1 MHIKGKNT
9 TKIHHMTKKP
19 LLLFISLL
27 LVILAPTACVDE
39 PHEPAPMPIPDPTP
53 PAPADTTDA
62 EDTVGLYSGTLPV
75 LYIITEGQQPIVSK
89 DEYLRAKLWIDAL
102 GIKGY
107 KSLGSA
113 KYPLEA
119 QIKGR
124 GNYTWSEAEKKPYR
138 IKLNNK
144 IQMLGMPPDRHWVL
158 LANAFSTKGM
168 IENALPFEISRSM
181 GLAWTPKLEPVEVV
195 LNGDYIGLYFLTE
208 KIRVGGNRVNITEQY
223 DYETDST
230 RVSGGWLLEINNYNE
245 PSNITFTEGNGKPFW
260 VMPHSPERLSD
271 VQRNYITSLLMSAD
285 SAIYC
290 SDKNDDTW
298 ERYINIDSL
307 AVYYIVQE
315 IVDNQEAF
323 SGSCY
328 IHKEFGENTKLI
340 FGPIWDCDHSYLRY
354 GNGSYEFN
362 QFLYED
368 VPSNWYC
375 RWIGEIV
382 KFPHFQERIRVHWKR
397 FYQEVYPYMDAFIDA
412 FVEKIEQAGNADHMR
427 WPQYNGD
434 NTTYRMNKF
443 AKPSFHK
450 KVEWLNGQ
458 WGETQNNVP

>member
-138 IKLNNK
+138 INAWYAPRPS
-144 IQMLGMPPDRHWVL
+144 LG
-158 LANAFSTKGM
+158 A
-168 IENALPFEISRSM
+168 
-181 GLAWTPKLEPVEVV
+181 
-195 LNGDYIGLYFLTE
+195 
-208 KIRVGGNRVNITEQY
+208 
-223 DYETDST
+223 
-230 RVSGGWLLEINNYNE
+230 SG
-245 PSNITFTEGNGKPFW
+245 
-260 VMPHSPERLSD
+260 ERLQH
-271 VQRNYITSLLMSAD
+271 QRNDRECT
-285 SAIYC
+285 AI
-290 SDKNDDTW
+290 
-298 ERYINIDSL
+298 
-307 AVYYIVQE
+307 
-315 IVDNQEAF
+315 
-323 SGSCY
+323 
-328 IHKEFGENTKLI
+328 
-340 FGPIWDCDHSYLRY
+340 
-354 GNGSYEFN
+354 
-362 QFLYED
+362 
-368 VPSNWYC
+368 
-375 RWIGEIV
+375 
-382 KFPHFQERIRVHWKR
+382 
-397 FYQEVYPYMDAFIDA
+397 
-412 FVEKIEQAGNADHMR
+412 
-427 WPQYNGD
+427 
-434 NTTYRMNKF
+434 
-443 AKPSFHK
+443 
-450 KVEWLNGQ
+450 
-458 WGETQNNVP
+458 